1 MAQDR
6 MEPKRGRDPDQKKGI
21 LKNHQKEYVV
31 KDDVKS
37 KVMFFDP
44 SRLLTR
50 RKVLNGTV
58 CTLQMIGMAEL
69 PSFAQSNMHYALR
82 A

>member
-1 MAQDR
+1 
-6 MEPKRGRDPDQKKGI
+6 
-21 LKNHQKEYVV
+21 
-31 KDDVKS
+31 
-37 KVMFFDP
+37 MFFDP

>member
-1 MAQDR
+1 
-6 MEPKRGRDPDQKKGI
+6 MEPKRGRDQKKRDP
-21 LKNHQKEYVV
+21 QKSSKRVV
-31 KDDVKS
+31 KNDVKS